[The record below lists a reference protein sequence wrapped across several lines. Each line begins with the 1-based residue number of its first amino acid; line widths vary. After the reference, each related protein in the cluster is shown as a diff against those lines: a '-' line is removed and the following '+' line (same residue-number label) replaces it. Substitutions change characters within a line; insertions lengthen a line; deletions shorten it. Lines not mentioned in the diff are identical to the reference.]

1 MSNPPASI
9 HADHDPLL
17 VAALADR
24 ELTGQEHDRARAQ
37 VAACPDCASLHAD
50 LLTLARATHDLPPI
64 ARSRDFTLRP
74 EDAQR
79 YRPNL
84 VRRLVGAFGTARDGF
99 SRPLAM
105 GLTTLGLAGLLIGIV
120 PGALSGGGTSAQLAP
135 VGAPADVG
143 RLESLGAAPGASA
156 ERDRAGALAG
166 EPTTDPR
173 VGQEAGDDRGF
184 EAFSEDTA
192 GEGDPAGLAPDSS
205 GMSLVIVLSGT
216 FLIAGLGLF
225 ALRWTTRR
233 FGG

>member
-1 MSNPPASI
+1 MSNLFRSD

-24 ELTGQEHDRARAQ
+24 ELTGEEHDRARAQ
-37 VAACPDCASLHAD
+37 VAACTDCASLHAD
-50 LLTLARATHDLPPI
+50 LVSIARATHALPPI

-79 YRPNL
+79 YRPGL

-120 PGALSGGGTSAQLAP
+120 PGALSSGGTTSLLAP
-135 VGAPADVG
+135 VGTPVEDV
-143 RLESLGAAPGASA
+143 RLESLSAAPRASS
-156 ERDRAGALAG
+156 ERDTANGLAG
-166 EPTTDPR
+166 DATGAPA
-173 VGQEAGDDRGF
+173 VGQEAGSDPGI
-184 EAFSEDTA
+184 EAYSNDA
-192 GEGDPAGLAPDSS
+192 SGEGDPAGLAPDSS
-205 GMSLVIVLSGT
+205 GMSLMIVLSGS

-225 ALRWTTRR
+225 ALRWTTSR